1 MSSWWAG
8 ACSTGP
14 PSLAQPGAGEVQNVE
29 EDHGRSISEVMS
41 MLRTRRAPIAVS
53 AVLLLLTPAV
63 TRAQSA
69 PADTTTAVAL
79 SAAFRSAVERALPAV
94 VFIAVEQ
101 TSPTARRD
109 QLEMIP
115 EPFREFF
122 RVPPDARP
130 RQGTGSG
137 FIIDADGH
145 ILTNTH
151 VVADASRLT
160 VRLMDGREYSA
171 RVVGS
176 DISTDVAVIKVDT
189 PAGETLPVAQLGDS
203 DGLQVGDWVLA
214 LGNPLDLAFTVTA
227 GIVSAK
233 GRQITGPAHLESFIQ
248 TDAAINP
255 GNSGGPLI
263 DLFGRVV
270 GVNSA
275 IFGSDRFVGYGFAVP
290 IQLAR
295 RVAND
300 LLEHGYLRRP
310 QLGAEVRAVLAVDA
324 EVYNLDEVRGAL
336 IAALNPPNG
345 PAAMAGLR
353 PGDIVLSLNDQPIR
367 DDIHLITSL
376 ADLQPGENV
385 TLGVLRDGA
394 TRDIAVRL
402 GEFDRAPPQRADRST
417 PRDQPEQVLGFTVR
431 DISPADAQRVGFRG
445 EGGVVVEDVPQ
456 FSAAAA
462 AGIQRG
468 AIILAVNGQRVRN
481 AQQVRRIARD
491 IAPGRAVSLIMHR
504 EDVGETVVNY
514 RTRQ

>member
-1 MSSWWAG
+1 
-8 ACSTGP
+8 
-14 PSLAQPGAGEVQNVE
+14 
-29 EDHGRSISEVMS
+29 
-41 MLRTRRAPIAVS
+41 MLRTRRLLFGVPA
-53 AVLLLLTPAV
+53 LLLVMLAPAAA
-63 TRAQSA
+63 RAQSSS
-69 PADTTTAVAL
+69 ADTATALAL
-79 SAAFRSAVERALPAV
+79 SAAFRSAAERTLPAV

-101 TSPTARRD
+101 TMPEARGG
-109 QLEMIP
+109 QLDMIP

-122 RVPPDARP
+122 RLPPDARP

-137 FIIDADGH
+137 FIIDEEGH

-160 VRLMDGREYSA
+160 VRLVDGREFTA

-176 DISTDVAVIKVDT
+176 DISTDVAVIKVEAR
-189 PAGETLPVAQLGDS
+189 PGETLPVARMGDS
-203 DGLQVGDWVLA
+203 DGLRVGDWVLA
-214 LGNPLDLAFTVTA
+214 LGNPLGLDFTVTA

-233 GRQITGPAHLESFIQ
+233 GRQITGAAHIESFIQ

-290 IQLAR
+290 IRLAR
-295 RVAND
+295 RVASD

-324 EVYNLDEVRGAL
+324 EVYDLAEVRGAL
-336 IAALNPPNG
+336 IVALNPPDG
-345 PAAMAGLR
+345 PAAAAGLR
-353 PGDIVLSLNDQPIR
+353 PGDIVLSLDGLPIR
-367 DDIHLITSL
+367 DDAHLITSL
-376 ADLQPGENV
+376 ADLRPGQRV

-394 TRDIAVRL
+394 TREIAVRL
-402 GEFDRAPPQRADRST
+402 GEFDRAPPRQADRREQ
-417 PRDQPEQVLGFTVR
+417 RDQPEQVLGFTVR
-431 DISPADAQRVGFRG
+431 DITPADAQRVGFRG
-445 EGGVVVEDVPQ
+445 EGGVVVADVPQ
-456 FSAAAA
+456 FSAAAT
-462 AGIQRG
+462 AGIQTG

-481 AQQVRRIARD
+481 ARQVRTLAAS
-491 IAPGRAVSLIMHR
+491 IAPGSAVSLILHR
-504 EDVGETVVNY
+504 EDVGEMVVNY